1 MGAITRGFANN
12 IGSAGRLA
20 SGALNNTSLDNITA
34 LPAAAKS
41 DLVPIIGYGLGS
53 DAAMEHVHGERSGV
67 AVFDSTYSAYC
78 FKFVN
83 IHPSDDNVEF
93 QWNGSTNSGSSYNV
107 TKTTTLFDS
116 GHDEAENYS
125 ASLAYDSGADLAQ
138 STNHQRIARNVS
150 SDSDHGVCGEL
161 WIFNPSSTTFAK
173 HFFSTVTANDRN
185 NFAYHT
191 FSQGYLNTTS
201 AVDGVTFRFNSG
213 TLQSGNIRV
222 YGLK

>member
-20 SGALNNTSLDNITA
+20 SGALSNTSLDNITA

-83 IHPSDDNVEF
+83 IHPSTDNVEF
-93 QWNGSTNSGSSYNV
+93 RFNATVDSGSNYNV
-107 TKTTTLFDS
+107 AKTSTIFDAGLAEDGS
-116 GHDEAENYS
+116 GGNLNY
-125 ASLAYDSGADLAQ
+125 DTGADLAQ
-138 STNHQRIARNVS
+138 ATGAKRLARNVS
-150 SDSDHGVCGEL
+150 SDSDHGVCGEF
-161 WIFNPSSTTFAK
+161 WVFNPSSTTFVK
-173 HFFSTVTANDRN
+173 HWWSNVTANDRN
-185 NFAYHT
+185 NFSYHT
-191 FSQGYLNTTS
+191 FGQGYLNTTS
-201 AVDGVTFRFNSG
+201 AVNGIIFSFASG
-213 TLQSGNIRV
+213 TLESGNIRV

>member
-20 SGALNNTSLDNITA
+20 SGALSNTSLDNITA

-83 IHPSDDNVEF
+83 IHPSTDNVEF
-93 QWNGSTNSGSSYNV
+93 QWNGSTNSGSNYNV
-107 TKTTTLFDS
+107 TKTTTLFDA
-116 GHDEAENYS
+116 GLAEDGTGGNLNY
-125 ASLAYDSGADLAQ
+125 DTGADLAQ

-173 HFFSTVTANDRN
+173 HWWSIVTANDRN

-191 FSQGYLNTTS
+191 FGQGYLNTTS
-201 AVDGVTFRFNSG
+201 AVDGIIFSFASG
-213 TLQSGNIRV
+213 TLESGNIRV